1 MKKLFLLILTAF
13 TINIGSSFAQTL
25 DDEISMVQEAFGKD
39 KKMIVEAFMN
49 LPETTA
55 PAFWTVYQEYETA
68 RMELGRERI
77 KIINDYLET
86 YSQLGEAEADALANR
101 SLKNDV
107 ALTKLHQT
115 YYKKFKKAT
124 SALDAAKFL
133 QIDTYIHNTIR
144 NSMQQELP
152 FIGEF

>member
-1 MKKLFLLILTAF
+1 MKKLFLLILSVF

-25 DDEISMVQEAFGKD
+25 DDEITMVQEAFGKD
-39 KKMIVEAFMN
+39 KKMVVEAFMN
-49 LPETTA
+49 LPETKA

-77 KIINDYLET
+77 KIINDYLDT

-144 NSMQQELP
+144 NARKSVV
-152 FIGEF
+152 